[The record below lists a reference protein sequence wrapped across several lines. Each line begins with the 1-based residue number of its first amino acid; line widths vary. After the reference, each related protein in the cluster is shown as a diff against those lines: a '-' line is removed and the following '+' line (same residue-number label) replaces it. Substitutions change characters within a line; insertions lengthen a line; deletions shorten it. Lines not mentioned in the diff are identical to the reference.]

1 MKIKNNI
8 LYFLF
13 IILICLFFINCGN
26 FLNLIKPRLPG
37 PQKVEG
43 GYLFQLDKP
52 SANTVQVLGDWNDWG
67 NKGSA
72 GDSFKDPEIGK
83 LLKNTDGIW
92 QRTQRL
98 SPGRHIYKFVIDG
111 NNWIVDPNNRD
122 YSEDGQNSLIIA
134 E

>member
-1 MKIKNNI
+1 MKFKNY
-8 LYFLF
+8 LCFSFL
-13 IILICLFFINCGN
+13 IISIFLLNGCGG

-37 PQKVEG
+37 PHKVEG
-43 GYLFQLDKP
+43 GYMFQLDKP

-83 LLKNTDGIW
+83 LAKNSEGIW
-92 QRTQRL
+92 QRIEKL

-111 NNWIVDPNNRD
+111 NNWIEDPNNRD
-122 YSEDGQNSLIIA
+122 FSEDGNSLIIA